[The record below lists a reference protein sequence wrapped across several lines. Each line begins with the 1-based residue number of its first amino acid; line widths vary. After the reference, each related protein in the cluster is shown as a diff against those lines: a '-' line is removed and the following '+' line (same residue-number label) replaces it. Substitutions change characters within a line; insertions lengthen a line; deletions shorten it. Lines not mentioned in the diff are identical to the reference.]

1 MKTVLSYY
9 QKVSNVATIPNE
21 YYHFVIPL
29 VYIYGINY
37 DKTASVIES
46 FFGLLEMPR
55 PKFMANV
62 GGQLTA
68 TLKKHDRDLF
78 DHIGETFQKSAD
90 QDVGGTLHL
99 KKRFFDS
106 RF

>member
-9 QKVSNVATIPNE
+9 QKVSNVAVVPKE

-55 PKFMANV
+55 PKFMANMS
-62 GGQLTA
+62 GQLTM
-68 TLKKHDRDLF
+68 T
-78 DHIGETFQKSAD
+78 
-90 QDVGGTLHL
+90 
-99 KKRFFDS
+99 
-106 RF
+106 